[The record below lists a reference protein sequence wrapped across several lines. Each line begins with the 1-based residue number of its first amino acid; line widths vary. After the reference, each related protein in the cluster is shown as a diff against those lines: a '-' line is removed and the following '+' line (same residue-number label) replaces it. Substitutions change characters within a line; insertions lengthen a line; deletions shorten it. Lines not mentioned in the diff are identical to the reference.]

1 MFALELWRL
10 DKFIAFSGAAS
21 RREVRLLIK
30 AGRIQVDGCTAG
42 GPEQK
47 IDPQTA
53 SVYLDGQRISFSV
66 HVYLMMNKPAG
77 VLSSTEDARD
87 RTVLD
92 LLPETLRKRGL
103 FPAGR
108 LDKDSEG
115 LLLLTDDGDYCHRVI
130 SPRKNVFKCYEIETM
145 GCPTPEDCAAVAAGM
160 TLEDGTACRPGRL
173 EILETGQ
180 TARCRIRISEGKFH
194 QVKRM
199 LAVLGKPVLSLRR
212 TEIGALHLDENL
224 KPGAYRE
231 MTAEEAQLALQ
242 TGVSSL

>member
-1 MFALELWRL
+1 MQRL
-10 DKFIAFSGAAS
+10 DRFLSEAGVES
-21 RREVRLLIK
+21 RRKIKEVIR
-30 AGRIQVDGCTAG
+30 AGRVCVNGNTVTA
-42 GPEQK
+42 PEQK
-47 IDPQTA
+47 IDEMADDVT
-53 SVYLDGQRISFSV
+53 LDGNMVGRSPCRV
-66 HVYLMMNKPAG
+66 VLMMNKPAG

-173 EILETGQ
+173 EILEAGQ

-199 LAVLGKPVLSLRR
+199 FSACGKTVTALHRES
-212 TEIGALHLDENL
+212 IGALTLDPTLSPGEAKIL
-224 KPGAYRE
+224 DPSAAALVFEKP
-231 MTAEEAQLALQ
+231 AQII
-242 TGVSSL
+242 